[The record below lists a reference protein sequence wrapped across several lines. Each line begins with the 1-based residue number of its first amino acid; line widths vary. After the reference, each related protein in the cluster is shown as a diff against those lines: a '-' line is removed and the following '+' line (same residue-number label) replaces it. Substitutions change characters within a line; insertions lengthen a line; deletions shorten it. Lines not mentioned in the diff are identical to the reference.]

1 MKSIFRNIAILLAA
15 LAVTASCG
23 SDEAEQEVPA
33 VPDTPNQEDRI
44 PFKARAVSE
53 EGGDQSDFD
62 FGLYMSNYVGTTY
75 QELLSKGNYIDNMK
89 MTCVAGEWTSEKP
102 FYWYDATTLADIYAY
117 ASYISTIEDCRH
129 LNYALPIDQSNEEAM
144 LKADF
149 LWGRAVGQSPSANT
163 LSIVMSHMFSKVTV
177 TVKPDDSFAEG
188 ELKAEDLSVDIGGTK
203 VHAVIDMMH
212 GSVAV
217 DGSPTAV
224 KACNNGDLTFTAIL
238 LPQSLGFVNLI
249 RVTRGDDIYSIQGSI
264 TFEPRKTY
272 NLSVTIG
279 KEGNSS
285 FNVTI
290 GAWEIDDKDYGGTVE

>member
-1 MKSIFRNIAILLAA
+1 MNRIFLNIGILLSA
-15 LAVTASCG
+15 LVVTASCG
-23 SDEAEQEVPA
+23 SDETEQDVPT
-33 VPDTPNQEDRI
+33 VPDRPNQEDRI

-53 EGGDQSDFD
+53 EGGEQSDFD

-75 QELLSKGNYIDNMK
+75 QELLPKGNYIDNMK
-89 MTCVAGEWTSEKP
+89 MTCVAGEWKSEKP
-102 FYWYDATTLADIYAY
+102 LYWYDATTLADIYSY
-117 ASYISTIEDCRH
+117 APYISNIEDSRH
-129 LNYALPIDQSNEEAM
+129 LNYTLPIDQSNEEAM

-163 LSIVMSHMFSKVTV
+163 LSIVMSHIFSKVTV
-177 TVKPDDSFAEG
+177 TVKPDGSFAEG

-203 VHAVIDMMH
+203 VNAVIDMMH
-212 GSVAV
+212 GSVTV

-249 RVTRGDDIYSIQGSI
+249 RVTRGDAIYSIQGSI

-290 GAWEIDDKDYGGTVE
+290 GAWEIDDKDYGGIVE